1 MTAEPQVHAEDLLP
15 VRSRISWGAILGGAV
30 LALSLYFLLTLLGA
44 AMGLSIS
51 GSVNAQS
58 MKVGAAIYAVIVT
71 AICLYIGGCY
81 ASRLTVGENG
91 IEGATYGVLVWAVVF
106 GSLMFLMAVGVRSG
120 FNAMVGIAT
129 AHQIVAVDP
138 NAPTWEELARRAG
151 VPPEQLADWK
161 QKAQNAPATAKQ
173 AIEDPQN
180 QQAAIEATT
189 RVTWFTFIGAWLS
202 MMTAAAGGYVGS
214 GPTIRLV
221 EMIRGRATVVRPP
234 IVAARV

>member
-1 MTAEPQVHAEDLLP
+1 MTAEPKVQAEDLLP

-106 GSLMFLMAVGVRSG
+106 GSLMLLMAIGVRSG
-120 FNAMVGIAT
+120 FNAMVGLAT
-129 AHQIVAVDP
+129 AQQVVATDP
-138 NAPTWEELARRAG
+138 NTPNWEEMARRAG
-151 VPPEQLADWK
+151 VPQDRILDWK
-161 QKAQNAPATAKQ
+161 QQAQDAPATARQ
-173 AIEDPQN
+173 AMEDPQN

-189 RVTWFTFIGAWLS
+189 RVTWFTFVGAWLS
-202 MMTAAAGGYVGS
+202 MMTAAAGGYVGA
-214 GPTIRLV
+214 GPTFRLAGLIAKRV
-221 EMIRGRATVVRPP
+221 EVVRPP
-234 IVAARV
+234 VAARV